1 MPQRS
6 ASLQEEAA
14 ALRAA
19 QGLHWSLFLLLVA
32 HAAVD
37 AGSGAVPVLVHHFRT
52 QLALSYTATGVLVTA
67 SSLGGGLAQILVG
80 LVADLK
86 PQPWMPSVGTGL
98 AALGLSS
105 AGFAHDAMTAG
116 LTFALI
122 ALGSAVFHPEAVRTV
137 YLASGERRATAMA
150 TFSIGGSVGWA
161 LGPAAVALLA
171 DLAGLSG
178 MRWWLLVGLPVA
190 GALAIAS
197 RPGVWTT
204 EANLGGERDG
214 DRNDWTAY
222 LNVLAVSMLRGG
234 VHVAVTVFYPGY
246 LIDVF
251 GKSPTEV
258 ALLLSLLL
266 GSGIVASPVLGRL
279 ADRLGPKSVLIGTM
293 AALALLVALLPSV
306 PDPFIRPAMALV
318 GATTMGTLPVSLVL
332 GQAYLP
338 RRRALGGGMQ
348 VAVSSFASLFAT
360 PFGVLADRHGIVTVL
375 HGAALLAAS
384 GALLAARLPSATA
397 EHRG

>member
-1 MPQRS
+1 MDTRPS
-6 ASLQEEAA
+6 ILQEEFAA
-14 ALRAA
+14 PRSARGLR
-19 QGLHWSLFLLLVA
+19 WSLFLLLAA

-37 AGSGAVPVLVHHFRT
+37 AGSGAIPALVQHFRT
-52 QLALSYTATGVLVTA
+52 ELALSYTATGVLVTA

-98 AALGLSS
+98 AALGLAS
-105 AGFAHDAMTAG
+105 AGLAQDAVTAG

-171 DLAGLSG
+171 GSAGLGG

-190 GALAIAS
+190 GALAITS
-197 RPGVWTT
+197 RPGVWTI
-204 EANLGGERDG
+204 EATLGEERDG
-214 DRNDWTAY
+214 DRNDWAAY
-222 LNVLAVSMLRGG
+222 LNVLAVSLLRGG

-251 GKSPTEV
+251 GKSRTEV

-266 GSGIVASPVLGRL
+266 GSGIVTSPVLGRM

-306 PDPFIRPAMALV
+306 PDPLIRPAMALV
-318 GATTMGTLPVSLVL
+318 GATSMGTLPVSLVL

-360 PFGVLADRHGIVTVL
+360 PFGVLADRHGIVVVL
-375 HGAALLAAS
+375 YGAALLAAS
-384 GALLAARLPSATA
+384 GALLTARLPSATA
-397 EHRG
+397 ERRG